1 MSLFRRIAL
10 RVPPLVLLLA
20 GLAILFVVGVTIHD
34 AMRRHPEHLPWTP
47 LSLAAPI
54 GHFTGAKMARL
65 TEDAPKCRQLLRE
78 AGAEFAAAP
87 PIAAGQ
93 CGYTDGVYVVPNALL
108 ATGFQ
113 PAKLI
118 VACPVAAAMLVWERE
133 IVRPAALR
141 HFGTPIESIE
151 HLGSYNCRR
160 IAGSPN
166 WSEHA
171 TADAIDIAGFRL
183 PDGRRI
189 DILED
194 WQGKP
199 ADAAFLRDVRDGAC
213 GVFATV
219 LSPDYNA
226 AHADHLHLDQATRG
240 RAGRGFCG

>member
-1 MSLFRRIAL
+1 MPLFHRFAL
-10 RVPPLVLLLA
+10 GLPQLVLLLA
-20 GLAILFVVGVTIHD
+20 GLALALVLGITIHD

-54 GHFTGAKMARL
+54 GHFTGTKIARL
-65 TEDAPKCRQLLRE
+65 TEDTPKCRQLLLE
-78 AGAEFAAAP
+78 AGADFAAAP
-87 PIAAGQ
+87 PVTVGQ
-93 CGYTDGVYVVPNALL
+93 CGYADGVRVVPNALL
-108 ATGFQ
+108 STGFQ

-118 VACPVAAAMLVWERE
+118 VACPVAAALLVWERE

-141 HFGTPIESIE
+141 HFGTAVESIE

-166 WSEHA
+166 WSQHA

-183 PDGRRI
+183 PNGRRI
-189 DILED
+189 GILKD

-199 ADAAFLRDVRDGAC
+199 TDAAFLREVRDGSC

-240 RAGRGFCG
+240 RAGRRFCG

>member
-1 MSLFRRIAL
+1 MPLFRRFDPG
-10 RVPPLVLLLA
+10 VPRAVLLIA
-20 GLAILFVVGVTIHD
+20 GLALAFVLGVTIHN
-34 AMRRHPEHLPWTP
+34 AMRSHPEHLPWTP

-54 GHFTGAKMARL
+54 GHFTGTKIARL
-65 TEDAPKCRQLLRE
+65 TEDNPKCRRLLRE
-78 AGAEFAAAP
+78 AGADFAAAP
-87 PIAAGQ
+87 PVAAGQ
-93 CGYTDGVYVVPNALL
+93 CGYTDGVRVLPNAMLV
-108 ATGFQ
+108 TRFQ
-113 PAKLI
+113 PDKLI
-118 VACPVAAAMLVWERE
+118 VACPVAAALLVWERE

-141 HFGTPIESIE
+141 HFGTVIESIE

-189 DILED
+189 GILED
-194 WQGKP
+194 WHGKP
-199 ADAAFLRDVRDGAC
+199 ADAAFLREVRDGAC